1 MFRNAVRCISIPL
14 LLAAMPAH
22 ADNFDYCYDAKRG
35 LDEACYARKEYETR
49 RYRAEADRLERR
61 EARHRAYD
69 YTPPACNTWYWDPVT
84 WQNRCAWVPVPIPP
98 RPVYVLPG
106 MR

>member
-1 MFRNAVRCISIPL
+1 MFRPIVRLICAPL
-14 LLAAMPAH
+14 LLAAVSAH

-49 RYRAEADRLERR
+49 RYRAEADRLARR
-61 EARHRAYD
+61 EARLRAD
-69 YTPPACNTWYWDPVT
+69 HYTPPPCNTWYWDPVT
-84 WQNRCAWVPVPIPP
+84 WQNRCTWVPVPIPP